1 MTTATLARIFA
12 EIHVSD
18 LAGAGFAFIVLSV
31 PVLLIGLLLLIFAAT
46 RKAGKIICLIGLGVL
61 LVGGSM
67 CAAG

>member
-1 MTTATLARIFA
+1 MSATTLARIFA

-18 LAGAGFAFIVLSV
+18 LAGTGFAFILLSV
-31 PVLLIGLLLLIFAAT
+31 PILLVGLLLLIFPAT
-46 RKAGKIICLIGLGVL
+46 RKAAKIICLIGLGVL